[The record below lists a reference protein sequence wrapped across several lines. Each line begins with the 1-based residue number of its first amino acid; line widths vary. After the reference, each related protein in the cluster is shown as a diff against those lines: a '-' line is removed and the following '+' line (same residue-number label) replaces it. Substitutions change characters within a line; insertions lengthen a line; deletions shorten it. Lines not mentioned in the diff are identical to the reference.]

1 MAIRAP
7 RSEEF
12 GTTTGPSPV
21 AENAETAARRRRV
34 ILFSTI
40 AALGGFLFG
49 YDTAVI
55 NGAVGAVQAHFQ
67 AGPLALGTAVA
78 SALIG
83 SAIGAWF
90 AGPIA
95 DRIGRVRTMLIAAGL
110 FMVGSIGTGIAVS
123 LYDFSAWRI
132 IGGVAVGMASVIA
145 PAYIAEIAPAEQ
157 RGRLG
162 SLQQLAIVI
171 GIAVSL
177 FADFGI
183 AGIAGSSQ
191 SDLLFGAAAW
201 RVMFWVE
208 LIPAA
213 LYGLLVLQIAESPR
227 YLVQRG
233 RDVEAAVVLRELQGG
248 DVKAKIAD
256 IRQTMKTEAHPRLRE
271 LLDRRFGLLPI
282 VWVGIGL
289 SVLQQLV
296 GINVIFYY
304 STVLW
309 ASVGFSQQ
317 SSLLITVITSVVNI
331 ATTFIAIGLVD
342 RVGRKPL
349 MLIGSAGMAVAL
361 GTLAI
366 LFGTAPLSAAG
377 QPQLVGAAG
386 PIALVAANLFVVF
399 FGMSWGPVVWVL
411 LGEMFPN
418 RIRAIAVSVAAS
430 AQWIANFVVST
441 TFPSLQHLG
450 LGIAYGIY
458 TAAAVI
464 SLIFIWRL
472 LKETKGKELERM

>member
-1 MAIRAP
+1 MAIPAP
-7 RSEEF
+7 RQDNRGAAQVSNQFADDVE
-12 GTTTGPSPV
+12 
-21 AENAETAARRRRV
+21 AAARRRRV
-34 ILFSTI
+34 ILFSTV
-40 AALGGFLFG
+40 AAIGGFLFG
-49 YDTAVI
+49 YDTSVI
-55 NGAVGAVQAHFQ
+55 NGAVAAVQVHFQ
-67 AGPLALGTAVA
+67 AGPLALGAAVA

-83 SAIGAWF
+83 SAIGALA

-110 FMVGSIGTGIAVS
+110 FVVGSVGTGFALT

-132 IGGVAVGMASVIA
+132 VGGVAVGMASVIA
-145 PAYIAEIAPAEQ
+145 PAYIAEISPAEQ

-162 SLQQLAIVI
+162 SLQQLAIVV

-177 FADFGI
+177 FADFAI
-183 AGIAGSSQ
+183 ASMAGSAQ
-191 SDLLFGAAAW
+191 SDFFGAPAW

-208 LIPAA
+208 VLPAV

-233 RDVEAAVVLRELQGG
+233 RDVEAAIVLRELQGG
-248 DVKAKIAD
+248 DVMAKVAD
-256 IRQTMKTEAHPRLRE
+256 IRQTVKTEARPHLKD
-271 LLDRRFGLLPI
+271 LVDRRFGLLPI
-282 VWVGIGL
+282 VWIGIGL
-289 SVLQQLV
+289 SVFQQLV

-309 ASVGFSQQ
+309 SSVGFSQQ

-349 MLIGSAGMAVAL
+349 MLIGSAGMAITL

-366 LFGTAPLSAAG
+366 LFGTAPLNAAG
-377 QPQLVGAAG
+377 QPHLAGAAG
-386 PIALVAANLFVVF
+386 PIALIAANLFVVF
-399 FGMSWGPVVWVL
+399 FGFSWGPVVWVL

-458 TAAAVI
+458 TAAAILSV
-464 SLIFIWRL
+464 IFIWSF